1 MHESGHACQHE
12 AMTNGALGLDGLLD
26 WNQARY
32 VARTAGKALAAR
44 SARLDEAAGA
54 NLARAILTL
63 EDDPSCDVAAIDGYA
78 VCGEGPWRIEEL
90 PSGVALSPHCASR
103 VRAGMPIPL
112 HTDSV
117 LHHLKT
123 EITRADISGSNPEI
137 ITARDE
143 LTGMPDEHARPAF
156 GHGILRQGEHSHA
169 GTSLIAANK
178 RVTPAVL
185 ALAAA
190 TGHDSLEVLPPPR
203 VGTLVLGDELL
214 DRGLPR
220 YGRPRDAL
228 GHMIPAFIGEI
239 GGRGFPPT
247 RAPDSPGLLLEE
259 INDANVDVLITTG
272 STAPGPN
279 SHLRQ
284 VLRDLDAHWMVD
296 GVMVSPGA
304 PMLMARLP
312 DGRILIGL
320 PGDPIGALCALM
332 TLATP
337 LILAMRDDPT
347 PPARMATITDDAPA
361 PEFAEDT
368 SMHPVRL
375 DDGTA
380 NLLAPDLHG
389 WALADAYV
397 VAPPGT
403 GVRGDTLLVLDHL
416 GR

>member
-1 MHESGHACQHE
+1 
-12 AMTNGALGLDGLLD
+12 MTSGALGLDGLLD

-32 VARTAGKALAAR
+32 VARTAGRALAGR
-44 SARLDEAAGA
+44 TARLDEAAGA
-54 NLARAILTL
+54 NLAQGLLTL
-63 EDDPSCDVAAIDGYA
+63 EDDPASDVAAIDGYA
-78 VCGEGPWRIEEL
+78 ICGEGPWRVEDL
-90 PSGVALSPHCASR
+90 PAGVALSPHTACRLRS
-103 VRAGMPIPL
+103 GMPIPL

-117 LHHLKT
+117 IHHEQAVLEQRT
-123 EITRADISGSNPEI
+123 DNTFT

-143 LTGMPDEHARPAF
+143 LTGVPDEHARPAL
-156 GHGILRQGEHSHA
+156 GHGIIRQAAHAHA
-169 GTSLIAANK
+169 GSQLIAASA
-178 RVTPAVL
+178 RITPAVL
-185 ALAAA
+185 SLAAA
-190 TGHDSLEVLPPPR
+190 TGHDSVAVIPPPR
-203 VGTLVLGDELL
+203 VGTLVLGAELL

-239 GGRGFPPT
+239 GARGFPPT
-247 RAPDSPGLLLEE
+247 RAPDTPQLLLEE
-259 INDANVDVLITTG
+259 IHDADVDVLITTG

-284 VLRDLDAHWMVD
+284 VLRDLGAHWMVD
-296 GVMVSPGA
+296 GVTVSPGA
-304 PMLMARLP
+304 PMLMARLE

-337 LILAMRDDPT
+337 LIMAMRDDPT
-347 PPARMATITDDAPA
+347 PPARTVVISDGVPA

-368 SMHPVRL
+368 VVHPVRMS
-375 DDGTA
+375 DGHAT
-380 NLLAPDLHG
+380 LLAQDLHG
-389 WALADAYV
+389 WAQADAYV
-397 VAPPGT
+397 VAPPDT

>member
-1 MHESGHACQHE
+1 
-12 AMTNGALGLDGLLD
+12 MTSGALGLDGLLD

-32 VARTAGKALAAR
+32 VARTAGRALAAR
-44 SARLDEAAGA
+44 TARLDEAAGA
-54 NLARAILTL
+54 NLAHGLLTL
-63 EDDPSCDVAAIDGYA
+63 ADDPATDVAAIDGYA
-78 VCGEGPWRIEEL
+78 VCGEGPWRVEEL
-90 PSGVALSPHCASR
+90 PAGVALSPHTACR
-103 VRAGMPIPL
+103 LRAGMPTPL

-117 LHHLKT
+117 IHHQQAT
-123 EITRADISGSNPEI
+123 VEQRADGTSIL
-137 ITARDE
+137 TALDE
-143 LTGMPDEHARPAF
+143 LTGVPDEHARPPL
-156 GHGILRQGEHSHA
+156 GHGITRQAAHSHA
-169 GTSLIAANK
+169 GSQLIAATK
-178 RVTPAVL
+178 RITPAVL
-185 ALAAA
+185 SLAAA
-190 TGHDSLEVLPPPR
+190 TGHDAVQVLPPPR
-203 VGTLVLGDELL
+203 VGTLVLGAELL

-239 GGRGFPPT
+239 GARGFPPT
-247 RAPDSPGLLLEE
+247 RAPDAPDLLLEE
-259 INDANVDVLITTG
+259 IHDSDVDVLITTG
-272 STAPGPN
+272 STAPGPH

-296 GVMVSPGA
+296 GVTVSPGA

-337 LILAMRDDPT
+337 LIMAMRDDPT
-347 PPARMATITDDAPA
+347 PPARTVVMADDVPP

-368 SMHPVRL
+368 AMHPVRL
-375 DDGTA
+375 ADGYETHGHA
-380 NLLAPDLHG
+380 TVLAQDLHG
-389 WALADAYV
+389 WAQADAYV